1 MKSFVATLLLF
12 LAATVTIF
20 ADQGPGGGK
29 QSTSSHTFASPTP
42 SASSASLAPPAP
54 PVIPLGPF
62 GAVFNVSEEGGGVK
76 NIVCL
81 PVFSSGVVITPAQ
94 ALALVDLYNQTICS
108 GAPILTVGPQTSIVL
123 AIADT
128 QLVLRNLLPIPA
140 TPPSCDETV
149 EDFVQ
154 LVDLCWNGQPTFGG
168 LLLELGFFDYIIAS
182 TTQSY
187 I

>member
-1 MKSFVATLLLF
+1 MRSLLTITLLF
-12 LAATVTIF
+12 LASSLTISAHEGF
-20 ADQGPGGGK
+20 VAAK
-29 QSTSSHTFASPTP
+29 RNSTPPTP
-42 SASSASLAPPAP
+42 SPPPAP

-62 GAVFNVSEEGGGVK
+62 GATFNVSEEGGTVK
-76 NIVCL
+76 NVVCF
-81 PVFSSGVVITPAQ
+81 PVFSSGVVITPAE

-108 GAPILTVGPQTSIVL
+108 GAPILTLGPQTSIVL
-123 AIADT
+123 AIAET
-128 QLVLRNLLPIPA
+128 QLVLRNPLLIPA
-140 TPPSCDETV
+140 TPPSCAETV

-154 LVDLCWNGQPTFGG
+154 LVDLCWKGQPTFGG

>member
-1 MKSFVATLLLF
+1 MKTFLSTILLF

-20 ADQGPGGGK
+20 ADK
-29 QSTSSHTFASPTP
+29 VYSTSSQSPASPTP
-42 SASSASLAPPAP
+42 SASSAPAAP

-62 GAVFNVSEEGGGVK
+62 GSVFNISEPGGSVK
-76 NIVCL
+76 NIVCF
-81 PVFSSGVVITPAQ
+81 PIFSSGVIITPAQ

-123 AIADT
+123 SIAQT
-128 QLVLRNLLPIPA
+128 QLVLRNPLPIPA

-154 LVDLCWNGQPTFGG
+154 LVESCWDGQPTFGG

>member
-1 MKSFVATLLLF
+1 MKSFVATILLS

-29 QSTSSHTFASPTP
+29 QSPSSQISASPTR
-42 SASSASLAPPAP
+42 SASSAPPP
-54 PVIPLGPF
+54 PVIALGPF
-62 GAVFNVSEEGGGVK
+62 GAVFNVSEPGGGVK

-81 PVFSSGVVITPAQ
+81 PVFPSGMVITPAE

-108 GAPILTVGPQTSIVL
+108 GAPILTVGPQTGIVL

-128 QLVLRNLLPIPA
+128 QLVFRNPLPIPA

-149 EDFVQ
+149 EGFVQ
-154 LVDLCWNGQPTFGG
+154 LVDLCWNGR
-168 LLLELGFFDYIIAS
+168 LEDCF
-182 TTQSY
+182 
-187 I
+187 